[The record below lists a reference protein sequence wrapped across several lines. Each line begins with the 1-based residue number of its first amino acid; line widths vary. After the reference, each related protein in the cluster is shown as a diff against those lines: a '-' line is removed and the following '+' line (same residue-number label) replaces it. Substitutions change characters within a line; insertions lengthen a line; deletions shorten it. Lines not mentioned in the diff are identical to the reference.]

1 MTKILYIGIIGTVV
15 ADLLYLFSLT
25 MTPVM
30 NAVLIGHMQPIFI
43 VLIGF
48 FLLRED
54 RSTRYD
60 YSGIIIMILSGFTG
74 NY

>member
-1 MTKILYIGIIGTVV
+1 
-15 ADLLYLFSLT
+15 